1 MGAGDGPVVSIAGMR
16 ASQAGVALRLLA
28 IGVGLFFLAMSLNKL
43 AWLGDPGLLADRF
56 EAWLPTAAPY
66 AKPYLE
72 SIAIPGAAIF
82 ARVVPVAELLT
93 AVALLSGVYTRLA
106 AGMALVMIANFHLA
120 TSSFS
125 SWAFL
130 RDGTGPPLFTALLAL
145 AIAGHDLP
153 FSVRVPGGRSAAL
166 TRRAHPAPAPH

>member
-1 MGAGDGPVVSIAGMR
+1 MR
-16 ASQAGVALRLLA
+16 PGHVGVALRLLA

-43 AWLGDPGLLADRF
+43 AWLGNPDLLTDRL
-56 EAWLPTAAPY
+56 ERWLPTASPY

-72 SIAIPGAAIF
+72 SVAIPGAAVF
-82 ARVVPVAELLT
+82 ARLVPIGEFLT
-93 AVALLSGVYTRLA
+93 AMALLSGAFTRAA
-106 AGMALVMIANFHLA
+106 AGMALVMISNFHLA
-120 TSSFS
+120 TSAFS

-130 RDGTGPPLFTALLAL
+130 QDGTGPPLLAALLAL

-153 FSVRVPGGRSAAL
+153 FAVRLPRRRRAAL